1 MFVVRRYGEYP
12 ELCGYLHKYIKPKD
26 EILNVGC
33 GNSKLTMD
41 LYDVGYRQVTCSI
54 SVKKKTSAHRQWLH
68 FIYRGICNID
78 TSHLVINQ
86 MRELN
91 KIDRPDL
98 KYLAIDAC
106 QMTEFEDN
114 KFSVVLDKATIDAVM
129 PDNTDKSKAY
139 VKQYWSEIAR
149 VLRIGGRYICISLLQ
164 NHIIEALVAF
174 FTERDFMLR
183 VVRCLEA
190 EEKTN
195 ESSNDGTSL
204 PVFMVIATKFQKM
217 PSPVLETC
225 MAGDKMVRVQSNA
238 EWVNAV
244 LSVQKAAM
252 VCNGLHRGN
261 IAGGLFIFDHND
273 FKLADIIH
281 LKFEF
286 ILIADM
292 SEVSLDLYR
301 PADPTT
307 PRFTVYVLDQA
318 PKRGNG
324 KYAAFI
330 VPQGR

>member
-1 MFVVRRYGEYP
+1 
-12 ELCGYLHKYIKPKD
+12 
-26 EILNVGC
+26 
-33 GNSKLTMD
+33 
-41 LYDVGYRQVTCSI
+41 
-54 SVKKKTSAHRQWLH
+54 
-68 FIYRGICNID
+68 
-78 TSHLVINQ
+78 